1 MTQNVPHPKNSAL
14 YWTGSGMSVNRVM
27 NGTTKK
33 QQNTQG
39 QERVNCLKIDKRRN
53 WVQNLTDRKDITM
66 TDTYNSESL
75 IRIKTENM
83 DIINGKIHQD
93 VEASITSMVINPN
106 EEWMERKKTHY
117 LSQGIKTY
125 MESKH
130 IRDTG

>member
-1 MTQNVPHPKNSAL
+1 MPHPKNSAL

-53 WVQNLTDRKDITM
+53 WVRYLTDRKDITM

-93 VEASITSMVINPN
+93 VEASITSMVINL
-106 EEWMERKKTHY
+106 EEPISSGYPAPTGLIRSSVCESVRAKR
-117 LSQGIKTY
+117 GI
-125 MESKH
+125 E
-130 IRDTG
+130 

>member
-27 NGTTKK
+27 NGTTNK

-39 QERVNCLKIDKRRN
+39 QERVSCLKIDKRRN
-53 WVQNLTDRKDITM
+53 WVRYLTDRKDITM

-117 LSQGIKTY
+117 LS
-125 MESKH
+125 
-130 IRDTG
+130 

>member
-14 YWTGSGMSVNRVM
+14 YWTGFGMSVNRVM

-39 QERVNCLKIDKRRN
+39 QERVNCLKIDKRSN
-53 WVQNLTDRKDITM
+53 WVRYLTDQKDITM

-93 VEASITSMVINPN
+93 LEASITSMVINPN
-106 EEWMERKKTHY
+106 KEWRKHTIYHKE
-117 LSQGIKTY
+117 LTY

-130 IRDTG
+130 IPDTG